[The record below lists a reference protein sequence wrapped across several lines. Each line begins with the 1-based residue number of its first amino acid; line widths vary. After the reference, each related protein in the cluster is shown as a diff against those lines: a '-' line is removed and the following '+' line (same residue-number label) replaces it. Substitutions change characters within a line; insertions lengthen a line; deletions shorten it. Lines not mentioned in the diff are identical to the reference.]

1 MKNKTIKST
10 EAQIVHKTI
19 AAVKIKCKRVTYPD
33 GQGIKETFMID
44 AKDLDEIEQSL
55 IRGNGICLSK

>member
-1 MKNKTIKST
+1 MKNKTIKSP

-33 GQGIKETFMID
+33 KGGTKEILMID
-44 AKDLDEIEQSL
+44 VKDLDEIEKE
-55 IRGNGICLSK
+55 LSKRC